1 MKLILQENKNLKETI
16 IDITYNVLDRR
27 VKKIIEMV
35 ETQSV
40 QLEGRKEEQIYLLNS
55 SDIYYI
61 ESVDSLS
68 FLYKES
74 NVFESKEK
82 LYMLE
87 SILKESSFIRINK
100 STLLNMDYLES
111 VYPLPNYRLGAKLK
125 NKETLIISRHYLK
138 DIKQYIKKV
147 VSL

>member
-27 VKKIIEMV
+27 VKKIIEV
-35 ETQSV
+35 IETQSV

-74 NVFESKEK
+74 DVFESKEK

-111 VYPLPNYRLGAKLK
+111 VYPFPNYRLGEKLK
-125 NKETLIISRHYLK
+125 NKETLVISRHYLK
-138 DIKQYIKKV
+138 DIKQYTKI
-147 VSL
+147 

>member
-74 NVFESKEK
+74 DVFERYNETA
-82 LYMLE
+82 MAQ
-87 SILKESSFIRINK
+87 
-100 STLLNMDYLES
+100 S
-111 VYPLPNYRLGAKLK
+111 V
-125 NKETLIISRHYLK
+125 S
-138 DIKQYIKKV
+138 
-147 VSL
+147 